1 MMLIITKMLIV
12 MMMMIMTSLLLLLVV
27 VMMVAVV
34 VLAAAAVVVLHRTG
48 SSDGSMVFLAH
59 CQAGS
64 CRICFA
70 LLRRCRSPEEPL
82 SHKTSCP

>member
-12 MMMMIMTSLLLLLVV
+12 MMMMTSLLLLLVV

-48 SSDGSMVFLAH
+48 SSDGSMVFLTH

-64 CRICFA
+64 CRIGFA

-82 SHKTSCP
+82 SHKAPCP